1 MGTSENAVKLQVIA
15 AMIAYVL
22 LRLAAKAAKAAK
34 TKFDILR
41 FTELVGALLFERRRL
56 AAIDTPPPANP
67 SRKRNRLHP
76 NQLAFHYV

>member
-22 LRLAAKAAKAAK
+22 LRLAAKAAK